1 MTIIEICLN
10 LRVCEVKALQ
20 WREVFMDDLII
31 YVTHM
36 VDHEGHYREYIGHKN
51 TRKLNVYGFFFAQLV
66 AESNR

>member
-36 VDHEGHYREYIGHKN
+36 VDHEGHYREYIGHKK
-51 TRKLNVYGFFFAQLV
+51 TP
-66 AESNR
+66 